1 MATDGLQRFSI
12 VKPTSSSM
20 LSLLKSSRDFAAY
33 YLEVTVYS
41 SIFKTKAE
49 SFKLNRWKKKTKLLT
64 KATLLVQLVANWS
77 RKRNCINEMKQ

>member
-12 VKPTSSSM
+12 IKLTSSST
-20 LSLLKSSRDFAAY
+20 LSVICWEHHAESSRDFAAY

-64 KATLLVQLVANWS
+64 KATLLVQLVAN
-77 RKRNCINEMKQ
+77 